1 MESKV
6 ITTESKRKTR
16 KIKRTLRP
24 ANDGQNWSFG
34 WIVTP
39 MLHFWK

>member
-16 KIKRTLRP
+16 KINQPLHP
-24 ANDGQNWSFG
+24 ANDGQKWCFG
-34 WIVTP
+34 WNVTP